1 MFPNNDTVKKCWLCD
16 LETWKGSVEEL
27 RLKLGGD
34 FQMGRK
40 RLTDPF
46 EYFIFSKEAASF

>member
-16 LETWKGSVEEL
+16 LEMWKGSVEEL